1 MTTPPPATLTLLRTI
16 IRLSCTSN
24 HGVPQVNVNTM
35 TTDAIRDELARREGW
50 TPTEHGWMNDEE
62 TVNDH
67 PIPATLDEALRLPP
81 GWTWCRNRTHGLYAI
96 HDDRTRMPV
105 RVSNSGDILQD
116 AFRLNL
122 ACTLAAVGHKEDAL
136 RTLTESEPK
145 PCP

>member
-50 TPTEHGWMNDEE
+50 TTTEHGWMNDEE

-67 PIPATLDEALRLPP
+67 PIPATLDEAAKLPAP
-81 GWTWCRNRTHGLYAI
+81 WKLSNLILWADNRIVAEAI
-96 HDDRTRMPV
+96 WPQCENRPIEAI
-105 RVSNSGDILQD
+105 GDTELE
-116 AFRLNL
+116 ARFRLRL
-122 ACTLAAVGHKEDAL
+122 ACTITDEGSK
-136 RTLTESEPK
+136 T
-145 PCP
+145 